1 MNDRDSQKKE
11 HARRIRRFFFLK
23 PRLLRCPGLARQAG
37 RVDLVNLVY
46 PVSLVQLQK
55 RDRRDRQDKPERP
68 DNKVASSRGEA
79 GMTTQDMV
87 TGPDNPK

>member
-1 MNDRDSQKKE
+1 MNDRDSQKRE
-11 HARRIRRFFFLK
+11 HAWRNRRFLFLK
-23 PRLLRCPGLARQAG
+23 PRLLRCAGPSQAG
-37 RVDLVNLVY
+37 RVDLVNLVCLVY

-55 RDRRDRQDKPERP
+55 RDRQDKPERP